1 MKYLQLNTFYLAA
14 EDTFLSAHLIKV
26 MALDIDQG
34 KW

>member
-14 EDTFLSAHLIKV
+14 EDIFLSTHLIKV